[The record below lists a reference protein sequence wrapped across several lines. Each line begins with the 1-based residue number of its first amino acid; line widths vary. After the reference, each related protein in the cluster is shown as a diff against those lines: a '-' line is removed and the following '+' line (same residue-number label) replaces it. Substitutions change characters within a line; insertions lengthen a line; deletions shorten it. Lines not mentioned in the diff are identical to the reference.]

1 MNEVC
6 RDKSW
11 ILKIVDP
18 SINKVWSVKLNF
30 IFSFPWKMLAVD
42 DVEPRK
48 YIITKQTPKLKYK
61 SLNFNDDLIS
71 YDSSNEMGSPF
82 SILPMHYAWLRLTHD
97 SSVSFGFYQ
106 H

>member
-1 MNEVC
+1 
-6 RDKSW
+6 
-11 ILKIVDP
+11 
-18 SINKVWSVKLNF
+18 
-30 IFSFPWKMLAVD
+30 MLAVD

-82 SILPMHYAWLRLTHD
+82 SILPIYALCMTMTD
-97 SSVSFGFYQ
+97 S
-106 H
+106 